1 MAVEEQMVA
10 VVPAPVNL
18 SKSVP
23 WVYRSMFKR
32 PLDVLIVLLTSPVI
46 LPVVIVLAIL
56 VMLDGGKPFYSQERV
71 GRDGRRY
78 RMWKLRSM
86 VVDAESRLQAHL
98 DDHPGDRAQWART
111 QKLKH
116 DPRITP
122 VGRLLR
128 KTSLDELPQLLNVLA
143 GSMALVG
150 PRPMMVGQRHLYRGK
165 SYYRLRPGITGLWQI
180 SARNESEF
188 AARVRYDAAYERHL
202 SGRLDL
208 WILVRT
214 VGVVLRG
221 TGY

>member
-86 VVDAESRLQAHL
+86 VTDADRRLEHYL
-98 DDHPGDRAQWART
+98 RDNPEARLEWDET
-111 QKLKH
+111 QKLLQSRSPPAAL
-116 DPRITP
+116 DDS
-122 VGRLLR
+122 
-128 KTSLDELPQLLNVLA
+128 SLARQSAHSP
-143 GSMALVG
+143 S
-150 PRPMMVGQRHLYRGK
+150 PKKQR
-165 SYYRLRPGITGLWQI
+165 
-180 SARNESEF
+180 
-188 AARVRYDAAYERHL
+188 
-202 SGRLDL
+202 
-208 WILVRT
+208 
-214 VGVVLRG
+214 
-221 TGY
+221 